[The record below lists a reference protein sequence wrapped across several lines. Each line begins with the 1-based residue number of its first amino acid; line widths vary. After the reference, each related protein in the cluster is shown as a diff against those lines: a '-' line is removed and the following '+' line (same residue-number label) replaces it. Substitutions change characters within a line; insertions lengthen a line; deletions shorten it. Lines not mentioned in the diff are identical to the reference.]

1 MHHDSTGWYTNATV
15 NGQSLK
21 FKIDTGASVTAI
33 PRDVLDSAS
42 IVATNARLRSA
53 GGQLMQTL
61 GTVLADIT
69 INGKHIKDTVYVVD
83 HLTQPL
89 LGKPAIEKLGL
100 VQFADSIE
108 TAEWWIAQHPT
119 LFGGLGLMK
128 SRCTIKLRSSVE
140 PFALPVPRRV
150 AAARRAPLRKELDRM
165 VGLGVI
171 ERIERPTDWCSPCLV
186 VPKKSG
192 EIRLCIDYTC
202 LNRAVK
208 REYHPLPSTDEVLAE
223 LKDARVFSKLD
234 ANSGYWQMELAEAS
248 KDLTTFITPFG
259 RFRCHRL
266 PFGISSAPEIFQ
278 REMQKILAG
287 SEGTVCMM
295 DDILVYGQNVE
306 EHDRRLTAV
315 LERLAVAGLTLNKA
329 KCSFCT
335 DEVKFLGHVVSSRGI
350 AADPEKISA
359 IMKFPAPQSIA
370 ELRRFL
376 GMVNY
381 LGKFSAQ
388 LAESTP
394 ALRLLLSKTSSWDW
408 NDRTQ
413 AEFETVK
420 RLMSSAPVLVPF
432 DLQASLR
439 LSSDASSFGLG
450 AVLLQLEAD
459 EWRPIA
465 YASRSM
471 IPAEKNYAQIE
482 KEALAIC
489 WAAERFHF
497 YLAGRFFE
505 VETDHKPLVSALGTK
520 EVSKLPIRLQRFRL
534 RMMSFDY
541 SIFYTPGPKLI
552 VADALS
558 RQSFDCLQSV
568 DCMNAAYPEG
578 DLESV
583 GVGAIFESLPLT
595 CRRLAALQEA
605 TAAEEEGRLLVKY
618 ASSRWPDKKSMP
630 EGMQRFVTSKDHF
643 TVVENLV
650 FYDSRIYIP
659 RAERSVVLDKIH
671 AGHLGETKC
680 IARAAEVIWWPG
692 MTAEIRSL
700 VKGCPVCTEFRRVQ
714 REPLLPTPF
723 PSRPWVRLGLDFCQ
737 WKGDQYLVMID
748 YYSRYIVAE
757 KMTSTT
763 SRAVVA
769 CVERW
774 LCALGIPWVIV
785 SDNGPQLTSSE
796 FQTFLKAWNIR
807 HVTSSPHYPQSNGEA
822 ERAVQTVK
830 SLLDKNRGNL
840 QYALIMHRDTP
851 LANGY
856 SPSQLL
862 FGRSMNSTGIMVDRP
877 VDLERLRTFESHM
890 DTQQAANYDARHA
903 ARTRHPS
910 LEEGQQVKV
919 RGDEPKR
926 GIIVGRHDR
935 EVTVD
940 TGAHVLRRNRSQ
952 VVPVGTRVFA
962 NHSPIEIAS
971 PTDPPVGGV
980 PPLPVEP
987 TVNPPVGGAVALPA
1001 DTNAPVGVTQV
1012 QSGAATPPVGDQA
1025 NYVTRSGRTSKPPDR
1040 MDL

>member
-1 MHHDSTGWYTNATV
+1 MHQDSTGWYTNADV
-15 NGQSLK
+15 NGHSLK

-33 PRDVLDSAS
+33 PSDILDTAS
-42 IVATNARLRSA
+42 IVATKARLRSA
-53 GGQLMQTL
+53 GGQLMKTL
-61 GTVLADIT
+61 GTVQAEIT
-69 INGKHIKDTVYVVD
+69 INGKIITDTVYVIE

-108 TAEWWIAQHPT
+108 TAERWIANYPM
-119 LFGGLGLMK
+119 LFSGLGLMK
-128 SRCTIKLRSSVE
+128 SKCAIKLRGSVE

-165 VGLGVI
+165 IGLGVI

-192 EIRLCIDYTC
+192 DIRLCIDYTS

-208 REYHPLPSTDEVLAE
+208 REYHPLPSTEEVLAE

-234 ANSGYWQMELAEAS
+234 ANSGYWQMELAETS
-248 KDLTTFITPFG
+248 KDITTFITPFG
-259 RFRCHRL
+259 RFRCNRL
-266 PFGISSAPEIFQ
+266 PFGITSAPEIFQ
-278 REMQKILAG
+278 REMQKILSGA
-287 SEGTVCMM
+287 EGTVCMM
-295 DDILVYGQNVE
+295 DDILIYGQNDE

-350 AADPEKISA
+350 SADPEKISA
-359 IMKFPAPQSIA
+359 ILGFPAPREVA

-381 LGKFSAQ
+381 LGKFSSH

-394 ALRLLLSKTSSWDW
+394 TLRLLLSKTSEWTW
-408 NDRTQ
+408 NDQTQ
-413 AEFETVK
+413 SEFEAVK

-432 DLQASLR
+432 DLRKPLR
-439 LSSDASSFGLG
+439 LSSDASSYGLG
-450 AVLLQLEAD
+450 AVLLQLDAD
-459 EWRPIA
+459 EWRPLA
-465 YASRSM
+465 FASRSM
-471 IPAEKNYAQIE
+471 IPAERNYAQIE

-489 WAAERFHF
+489 WATEKFHF
-497 YLAGRFFE
+497 YLAGRTFE
-505 VETDHKPLVSALGTK
+505 VETDHKPLVSVLGTK

-541 SIFYTPGPKLI
+541 SIFYTPGPKLVI
-552 VADALS
+552 ADALS
-558 RQSFDCLQSV
+558 RQSFDCPQSV
-568 DCMNAAYPEG
+568 DCMNIAYPDG

-583 GVGAIFESLPLT
+583 GVGAIFDSLPLT
-595 CRRLAALQEA
+595 SRRLAELQEA
-605 TAAEEEGRLLVKY
+605 TIADEAGRLLVKY
-618 ASSRWPDKKSMP
+618 ATSRWPDKKSLP
-630 EGMQRFVTSKDHF
+630 EKMQHFVTFKDHF

-659 RAERSVVLDKIH
+659 SGERAKVLEKIH
-671 AGHLGETKC
+671 SGHLGETKC
-680 IARAAEVIWWPG
+680 IARATEVIWWPG

-700 VKGCPVCTEFRRVQ
+700 VKTCPVCTEFRRVQ
-714 REPLLPTPF
+714 REPLIPTPF

-737 WKGDQYLVMID
+737 WKGEQYLVMID

-757 KMTSTT
+757 KMPSTT

-796 FQTFLKAWNIR
+796 FQAFLKAWNIR

-830 SLLDKNRGNL
+830 SLLDKNKGNL
-840 QYALIMHRDTP
+840 QYALMMHRDSP

-862 FGRSMNSTGIMVDRP
+862 FGGSLNSTGMMVDRQ
-877 VDLERLRTFESHM
+877 VDFEKLRAFESHM
-890 DTQQAANYDARHA
+890 DAQQTTNYGARHA
-903 ARTRHPS
+903 ARTRQTP
-910 LEEGQQVKV
+910 LVEGQQVKV
-919 RGDEPKR
+919 RGSEPKR
-926 GIIVGRHDR
+926 GVIVGRRDR

-940 TGAHVLRRNRSQ
+940 TGAHLLRRNRAQ
-952 VVPVGTRVFA
+952 VVPVGTAVFA
-962 NHSPIEIAS
+962 DNSPVGET
-971 PTDPPVGGV
+971 PTPPPDPGVALPVGRDTAMPTQTGAPVEAATAPTPPPAPVGG
-980 PPLPVEP
+980 
-987 TVNPPVGGAVALPA
+987 
-1001 DTNAPVGVTQV
+1001 Q
-1012 QSGAATPPVGDQA
+1012 
-1025 NYVTRSGRTSKPPDR
+1025 YVTRSGRISKPPDR